1 MIRRAGHLGLLIG
14 LATSLSAR
22 AQVTQ
27 PTTAGDTSTPSAGIE
42 EIVITAERRPEILEQ
57 TPIAVSVISGKDLE
71 DRGVKTIND
80 LGSVAPSLN
89 IQNQQSL
96 SYVNIRGVGLQ
107 ATNPTTSSGVGYR
120 QTEGA
125 VNVPISDQLAFR
137 LAGTFDSRDSF
148 YNDLNVGGA
157 AITSGL
163 QPGNVDSQS
172 GRIGVDWRP
181 TVRSRPRSPDLRCR
195 PHPSP

>member
-1 MIRRAGHLGLLIG
+1 MGGCLMIRRAGHLGLLMG

-27 PTTAGDTSTPSAGIE
+27 PATAGDTSTQSAGIE

-71 DRGVKTIND
+71 DRGVKSIND
-80 LGSVAPSLN
+80 LGSVSPSLS

-107 ATNPTTSSGVGYR
+107 ATNPTTSSGVAIY
-120 QTEGA
+120 
-125 VNVPISDQLAFR
+125 SDGFFHPARDRHRGR
-137 LAGTFDSRDSF
+137 LLRRR
-148 YNDLNVGGA
+148 
-157 AITSGL
+157 
-163 QPGNVDSQS
+163 PG
-172 GRIGVDWRP
+172 
-181 TVRSRPRSPDLRCR
+181 
-195 PHPSP
+195 